1 MLAETTKNTFS
12 HALPRV
18 QDTHAA
24 LLGMQVHTAAAAAA
38 AEEEEE
44 EEEEEEVQK
53 DIAPSDCYA
62 QC

>member
-24 LLGMQVHTAAAAAA
+24 LLGMQVHTAAAAA
-38 AEEEEE
+38 EEE